1 MIEHLEQK
9 IREMKPFYEHDSV
22 KGIFSW
28 KEFERLI
35 NLRPFMT
42 CNNAH
47 ILSGENYTWES
58 KCWLT
63 NINTFPTE
71 LLMYLLPQYMGYI
84 QDCSKASENINK
96 ICSQLDTFN
105 NCATDAHIFYNLSDK
120 LDQGFGIHADSS
132 HNLIVQ
138 VEGTTRME
146 IWDLEDIDNKNNI
159 KSLNIPP
166 VIDVIMKPG
175 DSVFIPKRYWH
186 KASSQMKRLSV
197 SFPSNPEMNVSNAQ
211 DRVWINIDKLL

>member
-9 IREMKPFYEHDSV
+9 IRELKPFYEQDSV

-35 NLRPFMT
+35 NLRPFISS
-42 CNNAH
+42 NNFH
-47 ILSGENYTWES
+47 VLNGEHYTWES

-120 LDQGFGIHADSS
+120 LDQGFGIHADGS

-211 DRVWINIDKLL
+211 DRVWINIDKLR